1 MTQPSKTQKK
11 QKRLR
16 KRGTSENVMADK
28 RAKFS
33 KLEKQKSLKNDD
45 VKKVSRQSR
54 SKPGS

>member
-1 MTQPSKTQKK
+1 M
-11 QKRLR
+11 R